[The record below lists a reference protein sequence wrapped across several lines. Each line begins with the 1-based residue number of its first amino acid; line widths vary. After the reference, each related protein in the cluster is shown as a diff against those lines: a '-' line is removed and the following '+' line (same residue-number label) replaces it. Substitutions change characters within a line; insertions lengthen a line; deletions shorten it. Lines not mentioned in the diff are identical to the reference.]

1 MKGKNYGWIALA
13 DSFANPNIMPGSID
27 SVYAY
32 HNYKMK
38 LNEFNL
44 EGVLTLN
51 RLRERTGIILYGFG
65 GVGLNYYG
73 VSRDV
78 LDNSAGFFNDDAPYD
93 YSSINLSDGHQQIAK
108 DLRNLSDLEFESE
121 VLSPEFQFMPSLGLG
136 LGYQFTERFSMGIEH
151 KITYALNN
159 DISYIPSNG
168 PNDIYH
174 YTALLFKWNLFNGG
188 GSSSSSTSSNAG
200 NYSSQPTLVNPP
212 SNNGSYSNGPTVIN
226 TGNRPIVNIINPS
239 HDNLIVHNSTFHMN
253 AKVYYVS
260 GKNQI
265 KVKHNGF
272 YIQNFSYDV
281 NTKLVQA
288 NLLLAPGKNFIEVV
302 ATNSV
307 GTDRDEKEIIFE
319 VPQVNEIP
327 PVVVINHPF
336 SSPYQ
341 TGANQMVISA
351 KVLNVSSA
359 NQISFFVNGL
369 QHTNFLYSPSNDVF
383 TSSILLDEGQ
393 NFIDQKINEL
403 QQISGVR
410 IELIIIDNLSS
421 LLRTGDENDAE
432 SWLPFQNWLLDL
444 RRRNISILFA
454 HHANKEGYQRGTSRR
469 TDIADSVISLRFP
482 QKQSYDL
489 CDFSFEVH
497 FEKTRGAM
505 EQGYESFLAK
515 MTRHDGQNNL
525 PEMFWEYESV
535 VNDSTYKK
543 VIDLMKQGKNQKEV
557 AEILKIHKGT
567 VSKHVNRARSEGK
580 FLS

>member
-1 MKGKNYGWIALA
+1 MKNLKVF
-13 DSFANPNIMPGSID
+13 S
-27 SVYAY
+27 
-32 HNYKMK
+32 
-38 LNEFNL
+38 LNEFLNL
-44 EGVLTLN
+44 NIPAKEYLLEPWLPKQGIAMVYSPTGVGKTWFCIGTAFAVSTGTIFLKWGANKSHGVLYIDGEMQAYNLIE
-51 RLRERTGIILYGFG
+51 RLKYF
-65 GVGLNYYG
+65 N
-73 VSRDV
+73 
-78 LDNSAGFFNDDAPYD
+78 NS
-93 YSSINLSDGHQQIAK
+93 
-108 DLRNLSDLEFESE
+108 
-121 VLSPEFQFMPSLGLG
+121 
-136 LGYQFTERFSMGIEH
+136 
-151 KITYALNN
+151 LNN
-159 DISYIPSNG
+159 LNSKTPLFFL
-168 PNDIYH
+168 PND
-174 YTALLFKWNLFNGG
+174 L
-188 GSSSSSTSSNAG
+188 
-200 NYSSQPTLVNPP
+200 QDTLIP
-212 SNNGSYSNGPTVIN
+212 
-226 TGNRPIVNIINPS
+226 
-239 HDNLIVHNSTFHMN
+239 DL
-253 AKVYYVS
+253 A
-260 GKNQI
+260 
-265 KVKHNGF
+265 
-272 YIQNFSYDV
+272 NF
-281 NTKLVQA
+281 
-288 NLLLAPGKNFIEVV
+288 
-302 ATNSV
+302 
-307 GTDRDEKEIIFE
+307 
-319 VPQVNEIP
+319 
-327 PVVVINHPF
+327 
-336 SSPYQ
+336 
-341 TGANQMVISA
+341 
-351 KVLNVSSA
+351 
-359 NQISFFVNGL
+359 
-369 QHTNFLYSPSNDVF
+369 
-383 TSSILLDEGQ
+383 EGQ